1 MTDGKNNGERT
12 AVSEATEDVEWEE
25 FADKPTQEE
34 LDNPKLITIGKIAWH
49 SSCSVLRDRP
59 GQIMGL
65 AFLVLM
71 AWGTHGKLELFR
83 YLWPAW
89 RKFDDDPTTRPDLIP
104 GMGWDYEVISFWV
117 GALLVVVIPILVITF
132 WFKQKLSDY
141 GLGRVPKK
149 RRRLGVLTFLT
160 LTPLFMPF
168 FYIGAHDAEM
178 QSVYPLYRG
187 EFSGLGDF
195 FLYELCYL
203 PFFVVIEFIFRG
215 FLLFGLAGARD
226 KDVHGA
232 GGGVPG
238 PFYFRKFALVIQ
250 MLAYTAWHLGK
261 PLAELW
267 GTPIW
272 GLGAGALAYSCRS
285 IWPIVFAHWV
295 LNIWVDAVAL
305 GYI

>member
-1 MTDGKNNGERT
+1 MSDATDE
-12 AVSEATEDVEWEE
+12 VEWEE
-25 FADKPTQEE
+25 FSEKPTQEE
-34 LDNPKLITIGKIAWH
+34 LEKPKLITIGKVAWYGTK
-49 SSCSVLRDRP
+49 SVLWDRP
-59 GQIMGL
+59 GQIIGL
-65 AFLVLM
+65 TFIVLM
-71 AWGTHGKLELFR
+71 VWGTHGKLELLK

-89 RKFDDDPTTRPDLIP
+89 RTFGDKPSTRADLIP
-104 GMGWDYEVISFWV
+104 GIGWEYEVISFWI
-117 GALLVVVIPILVITF
+117 GALLVVMIPILVIKLG
-132 WFKQKLSDY
+132 FKQKLADY

-149 RRRLGVLTFLT
+149 RRRLGWLTFLT
-160 LTPLFMPF
+160 LTLLFMPF

-187 EFSGLGDF
+187 DFANVGEF

-203 PFFVVIEFIFRG
+203 PFFIVIEFIFRG
-215 FLLFGLAGARD
+215 FLLFGLAGVRD
-226 KDVHGA
+226 SEVKGA

-261 PLAELW
+261 PMAELW

-272 GLGAGALAYSCRS
+272 GLGAGALAFSCRS
-285 IWPIVFAHWV
+285 IWPIVFAHWL
-295 LNIWVDAVAL
+295 LNVWVDAAVL